1 MMSGPEPRNTFPAA
15 EKLKSRKALEAL
27 YGEGRVFTA
36 FPLRLLVLRV
46 PYDERYP
53 VKIAVTA
60 PKRRLKLATDRN
72 RMKRL
77 LREAW
82 RLNKQELMAHCR
94 QQTISYHILFISQCN
109 TPVSYARVEEKLTL
123 LLKRFI
129 ADDQKD
135 N

>member
-1 MMSGPEPRNTFPAA
+1 MSGPVPRNTLPAA

-27 YGEGRVFTA
+27 YEQGRALSA
-36 FPLRLLVLRV
+36 FPLRMLVLRV

-77 LREAW
+77 IREAW
-82 RLNKQELMAHCR
+82 RLNKQDLMAHCR
-94 QQTISYHILFISQCN
+94 QHTITYHLLFISQCN
-109 TPVSYARVEEKLTL
+109 TPATYARVEEKLIL
-123 LLKRFI
+123 LLKRLT
-129 ADDQKD
+129 ADDQE
-135 N
+135 NNQ